1 MNRTF
6 YTSRVETREFNI
18 WSLNVSLPTVSSFL
32 EVPII
37 TLNPTLMP
45 VCESLP
51 VRCVPFSAAGPE
63 ARAAGPGPGAAGL
76 GPGLLGGLITSL
88 QPLRIHS
95 SPVHHPRAPTLPEC
109 EVIIRQLYNTNS
121 LQSQEVRVQGGVNT
135 TRVRGLNPTGRM
147 WLEQDQG

>member
-1 MNRTF
+1 
-6 YTSRVETREFNI
+6 
-18 WSLNVSLPTVSSFL
+18 
-32 EVPII
+32 
-37 TLNPTLMP
+37 MP

-63 ARAAGPGPGAAGL
+63 ARVAGLGPGVAGLGPGAAGP

-121 LQSQEVRVQGGVNT
+121 LQSQEVRVQGGINT
-135 TRVRGLNPTGRM
+135 G
-147 WLEQDQG
+147 QGQGFESHW

>member
-1 MNRTF
+1 
-6 YTSRVETREFNI
+6 
-18 WSLNVSLPTVSSFL
+18 
-32 EVPII
+32 
-37 TLNPTLMP
+37 MP

-63 ARAAGPGPGAAGL
+63 ARAAGPAGLGPGAAGPGPGPAGL

-121 LQSQEVRVQGGVNT
+121 LQSQEVRVQGGMNT
-135 TRVRGLNPTGRM
+135 GQGHGL
-147 WLEQDQG
+147 DSH